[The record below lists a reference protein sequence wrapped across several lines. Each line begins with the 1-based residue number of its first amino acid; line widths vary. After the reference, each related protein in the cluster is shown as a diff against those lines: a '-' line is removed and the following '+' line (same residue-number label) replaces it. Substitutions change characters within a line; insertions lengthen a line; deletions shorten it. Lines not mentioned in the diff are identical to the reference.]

1 MSDHFIYSSLLSV
14 NEVRHSLGAAKPKY
28 EYIYTVYIYYIYI
41 RTYSTSIP
49 PSRRAKVN
57 TPSPPVEI
65 SNGTPPPLY
74 MALAKVSTALAEPTL
89 ETPPYPGGEWGGGMH
104 QEVSTIGI

>member
-1 MSDHFIYSSLLSV
+1 M
-14 NEVRHSLGAAKPKY
+14 
-28 EYIYTVYIYYIYI
+28 YIYI

-89 ETPPYPGGEWGGGMH
+89 ETPPYPGVEWGGGGDATGGVH
-104 QEVSTIGI
+104 YRYIATGSRVHHELGFTLCVSVWRRNSGSDSVYKI